1 MNARLDAAV
10 AAIRAELARQAAEGG
25 ASYRGVRP
33 GGRDG
38 LSGDFDLAAVGRA
51 VLRALG
57 EVRAADR
64 RPTPDFVEDHLAL
77 SIEADERQTE
87 RMAPNDASPGEAG
100 GEG

>member
-10 AAIRAELARQAAEGG
+10 AAIRAELARQAAEGE
-25 ASYRGVRP
+25 AAYRGLSRD
-33 GGRDG
+33 GRDG
-38 LSGDFDLAAVGRA
+38 LSGEFDLTAVARA
-51 VLRALG
+51 VLRTLG
-57 EVRAADR
+57 EVRAPDR
-64 RPTPDFVEDHLAL
+64 RPTPDFAEDRLAL